1 MLKFFWNCLVDSTKM
16 SMTDHEQ
23 YINAT
28 QQRIVHR
35 LNRSSIYMYAH
46 LVVPHA
52 IEVKEAFVYNWQ
64 KNLT

>member
-1 MLKFFWNCLVDSTKM
+1 M

-52 IEVKEAFVYNWQ
+52 IEVKEAFVYN
-64 KNLT
+64 